1 MSEFERMPKDLAALF
16 SGEGFAARHGVALP
30 FVTVDPEGYPRASL
44 LSFGEV
50 RARSR
55 EELSVAVRTGSHTAA
70 NLIRRRSAMLF
81 YLARR
86 RAIWVQARAGRG
98 HTCACDPDRQIF
110 PLSVVRVKVD
120 AAGPEEGAAEL
131 LTGPIFT
138 TGDADR
144 IFSAGLFDELGR
156 ERDS

>member
-1 MSEFERMPKDLAALF
+1 MAESTRLPDQLQVLF
-16 SGEGFAARHGVALP
+16 SGEGFEQRHGVALP
-30 FVTVDPEGYPRASL
+30 FVTVDPEGYPRAAL

-81 YLARR
+81 YRARR

-120 AAGPEEGAAEL
+120 SAGPEEG
-131 LTGPIFT
+131 
-138 TGDADR
+138 
-144 IFSAGLFDELGR
+144 
-156 ERDS
+156 